1 LIATEIKNKNM
12 PEATTQTQTTE
23 QTQPGTTTKG
33 QDKTVHQAQK
43 PLNAST
49 QLYLKIAEIR
59 DDSVVLKNGGIRS
72 ILKVTSI
79 NFNLKSDDEQNA
91 IIYSY
96 QNFLNSL
103 EFPIQILIKSKK
115 LDIDNYIDI
124 LREIGEKQTNPLLQR
139 QTYEYM
145 DYIQRLVEYAD
156 IMEKSFLVV
165 VPYDPFRSVKPNF
178 IQRFFQNMNPKD
190 SFVEVQRRHKEFLQ
204 LKKGLNQ
211 RVNIVKSG
219 LENCGLQV
227 EQLKTQN
234 LIELFYEI
242 YNPLTSRNQKI
253 DTLEDIKVQTD
264 NDILEEQKRNSL
276 GLDEEE

>member
-1 LIATEIKNKNM
+1 M
-12 PEATTQTQTTE
+12 PENVTTQE
-23 QTQPGTTTKG
+23 QKET
-33 QDKTVHQAQK
+33 TVHQAQK
-43 PLNAST
+43 AAASSS

-59 DDSVVLKNGGIRS
+59 DDTVVLKNGGIRS
-72 ILKVTSI
+72 ILQVTSI
-79 NFNLKSDDEQNA
+79 NFNLKSEDEQDA

-103 EFPIQILIKSKK
+103 EFPIQIVVRSKK
-115 LDIDNYIDI
+115 LDIDNYIDE
-124 LREIGEKQTNPLLQR
+124 LSGLGEKQTNPLLQR

-156 IMEKSFLVV
+156 IMEKQFLVV
-165 VPYDPFRSVKPNF
+165 VPYDPFRSVRPNML
-178 IQRFFQNMNPKD
+178 QRFFQSMQPKD
-190 SFVEVQRRHKEFLQ
+190 SFTEVQRRHKEFLQ

-211 RVNIVKSG
+211 RMNTVKAG

-227 EQLKTQN
+227 NQLRTHD

-253 DTLEDIKVQTD
+253 EELENIRLQTDEDILD
-264 NDILEEQKRNSL
+264 EEKRNDL
-276 GLDEEE
+276 GLDE

>member
-1 LIATEIKNKNM
+1 M
-12 PEATTQTQTTE
+12 PETQE
-23 QTQPGTTTKG
+23 QQKTQPQDTTVK
-33 QDKTVHQAQK
+33 QAQK
-43 PLNAST
+43 TTTSSS
-49 QLYLKIAEIR
+49 QIYLKIAEIR
-59 DDSVVLKNGGIRS
+59 DDCLVLKNGGIRS

-79 NFNLKSDDEQNA
+79 NFNLKSEDEQNA

-103 EFPIQILIKSKK
+103 DFPLQIVIRSKK
-115 LDIDNYIDI
+115 LDIDNYIDE
-124 LREIGEKQTNPLLQR
+124 LSTIGEKQTNPLLQR

-156 IMEKSFLVV
+156 IMEKKFLVV

-178 IQRFFQNMNPKD
+178 VQRFFQNMQPKD
-190 SFVEVQRRHKEFLQ
+190 SFTEVQKRHKEFIQ

-211 RVNIVKSG
+211 RVNVVKSG

-227 EQLKTQN
+227 NQLRTHE

-253 DTLEDIKVQTD
+253 ESLEEIKIQTD
-264 NDILEEQKRNSL
+264 SDLLEEEKRNEI
-276 GLDEEE
+276 GIEEET